1 MAVPPGAAAERAPEP
16 FHCPVVHVIPSD
28 GERVSV
34 GDPVVPTSSLELSE
48 IDEGDPHSVCAFSA
62 LTWR

>member
-1 MAVPPGAAAERAPEP
+1 LPFAGPGARGD
-16 FHCPVVHVIPSD
+16 FRCNMTVHVIPSD
-28 GERVSV
+28 GERVAV

-48 IDEGDPHSVCAFSA
+48 IEDGDPHSVCAFSS